1 MAVDLSVN
9 IGANVDDAVQGLGFV
24 AERTKQ
30 LQTQIEY
37 LRSKLADT
45 KSEKFYANALGII
58 ATKQAELNKISRATG
73 DVLGKTV
80 NNTQKATQSLT
91 DLSRIAQDAPYGFNA
106 IANNLNPLVESFGR
120 LRTSTGSTGGA
131 LKALAAGLTG
141 PAGIGLA
148 IGVASSLL
156 VKFGDD
162 LFGAGKAAEKAK
174 SDSDKLKDS
183 INGIFGEVAKEAT
196 QVTSFVAVLKSETE
210 TRQRKLQAIKELQQI
225 QPAIFS
231 GLKLEGDQ
239 VVGLTSSYN
248 AYVESLKTV
257 VAAKIKQAQLDQV
270 IEKLL
275 KAQGVTLTDQEQAI
289 VNFGDAIA
297 KTRSEQLAGSV
308 EGARFAEQQKKKT
321 QAQTDEV
328 KKLNAEVE
336 RLTKDLSQ
344 LSKGVKLD
352 EIKAPKIK
360 KVKQDKPLDLVFQP
374 IIPKLDKELRNPV
387 LEALK
392 RDQKDILTEGEQIG
406 KLINDSIAKNIKPLP
421 KIVSPEV
428 SKQLAEQQKALESQ
442 LAFAQ
447 QAASQISDAFSQA
460 FDDILAG
467 QNVFKAVG
475 EAVKGLVIDI
485 AKAAIR
491 ALIFRAILNAIVPGG
506 AKALDLGGV
515 SNLLPGRANGGPVS
529 GKSPYI
535 IGERGPELFVPSV
548 SGSVIPNNRLSSFM
562 GRPAFASGSG
572 GGRTI
577 VRGNDILLASARTQR
592 SQNRVNA

>member
-1 MAVDLSVN
+1 M
-9 IGANVDDAVQGLGFV
+9 
-24 AERTKQ
+24 
-30 LQTQIEY
+30 
-37 LRSKLADT
+37 
-45 KSEKFYANALGII
+45 
-58 ATKQAELNKISRATG
+58 
-73 DVLGKTV
+73 
-80 NNTQKATQSLT
+80 
-91 DLSRIAQDAPYGFNA
+91 
-106 IANNLNPLVESFGR
+106 
-120 LRTSTGSTGGA
+120 
-131 LKALAAGLTG
+131 
-141 PAGIGLA
+141 
-148 IGVASSLL
+148 
-156 VKFGDD
+156 
-162 LFGAGKAAEKAK
+162 
-174 SDSDKLKDS
+174 
-183 INGIFGEVAKEAT
+183 
-196 QVTSFVAVLKSETE
+196 
-210 TRQRKLQAIKELQQI
+210 QAIKELQQI
-225 QPAIFS
+225 QPDIFR

-275 KAQGVTLTDQEQAI
+275 KAQGVTLTDQEQTI
-289 VNFGDAIA
+289 VNFGNEISKAYGKQI
-297 KTRSEQLAGSV
+297 AGSV
-308 EGARFAEQQKKKT
+308 AGSQYAEKQKKQT
-321 QAQTDEV
+321 QAQTNEI
-328 KKLNAEVE
+328 KNLNAEVE
-336 RLTKDLSQ
+336 RLTKDLSE

-392 RDQKDILTEGEQIG
+392 RDQKDILTESEQIG

-442 LAFAQ
+442 LSFAQ
-447 QAASQISDAFSQA
+447 QAASQISDSFSQA

-475 EAVKGLVIDI
+475 EAVKGLVLDI

-515 SNLLPGRANGGPVS
+515 ANLLPGRANGGPVS

-548 SGSVIPNNRLSSFM
+548 SGSIVPNNRLSSFS